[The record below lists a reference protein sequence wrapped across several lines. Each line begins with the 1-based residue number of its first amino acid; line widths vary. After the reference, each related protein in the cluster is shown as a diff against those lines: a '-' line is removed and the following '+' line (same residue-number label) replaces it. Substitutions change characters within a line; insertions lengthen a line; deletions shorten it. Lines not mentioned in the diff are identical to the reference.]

1 MTLDRETDALLFWV
15 SSSPATPL
23 WQLDVEEARQAYRR
37 SVAQSEVD
45 APEIGGTSDF
55 VVPGPA
61 GPVPLRQYAPSQAS
75 GASVLFFHGGGGV
88 VGDIETHDILCRA
101 LCHDT
106 GATVFSVGYRLAP
119 EHPFPAAV
127 YDGVAALRWLSREAG
142 GLSLDPERIAVA
154 GDSAGGSLAAVALHE
169 TKGLLEAPAAAQLL
183 IYPALDLR
191 ARQPSRKELVHQFP
205 IPEEMLH
212 WFFNHYFGTAWPIA
226 DPRAIPALYEDYTGL
241 PPTLIV
247 TAGHDP
253 FRDEGVEYAER
264 LKEAGVPVEYTCFE
278 GTVHGFMNMGRVLKV
293 ARSSGRERIRSWLV
307 AQLGTAGS

>member
-1 MTLDRETDALLFWV
+1 MTLDRETDALMFWV
-15 SSSPATPL
+15 SSSPAKPL
-23 WQLDVEEARQAYRR
+23 WQRDVEAARQAYRR
-37 SVAQSEVD
+37 SVAQTEID
-45 APEIGGTSDF
+45 PPEIGGTSDF
-55 VVPGPA
+55 VVPGPG
-61 GPVPLRQYAPSQAS
+61 GPIPLRKYVPLRAS
-75 GASVLFFHGGGGV
+75 GASLLYFHGGGGV
-88 VGDIETHDILCRA
+88 LGDIDTHDILCRT

-127 YDGVAALRWLSREAG
+127 YDGVAALRWLSRAARDM
-142 GLSLDPERIAVA
+142 SLDPARIAVA

-169 TKGLLEAPAAAQLL
+169 TNSLLEAPAAAQLL

-212 WFFNHYFGTAWPIA
+212 WFFNHYFGIAWPIT

-253 FRDEGVEYAER
+253 LRDEGAEYAER
-264 LKEAGVPVEYTCFE
+264 LRAAGVSVESMCYE
-278 GTVHGFMNMGRVLKV
+278 GTVHGFMNMGRMLKT
-293 ARSSGRERIRSWLV
+293 AHRTGRERMQSWLV
-307 AQLGTAGS
+307 AILGAAGP